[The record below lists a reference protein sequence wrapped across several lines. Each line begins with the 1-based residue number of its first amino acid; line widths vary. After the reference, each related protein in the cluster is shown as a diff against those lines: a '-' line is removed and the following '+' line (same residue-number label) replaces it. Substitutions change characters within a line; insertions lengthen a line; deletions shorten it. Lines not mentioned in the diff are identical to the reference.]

1 MKINFKNP
9 LFILAAGV
17 LLVTGSIVTAT
28 KATGSGVPEAQ
39 AVTFST
45 AKLSVE
51 LQEKQ
56 DDTFVTVQETRNSDG
71 SIDRDNLGKL
81 ALTSMKD
88 INDGSEM
95 PDPEKS
101 YPEVI
106 QVKNTGTVD
115 EYVRVVV
122 YKSWL
127 DSDGTK
133 DSNLDTSLIH
143 LNTVEGDDWLSPEDS
158 DSKESTVYYL
168 TKPLKSGETAQLL
181 QDITF
186 DKDVLKCEPIMTKT
200 SEGLKAEIAYD
211 YDGKILEV
219 EVRVDAVQTHSAEDS
234 IFAAWGVMPKFDE
247 NGNITSVE
255 E

>member
-115 EYVRVVV
+115 EYVRVVL

-143 LNTVEGDDWLSPEDS
+143 LNTVEGDDWIAIDS
-158 DSKESTVYYL
+158 ASGESTTYYYKKVL
-168 TKPLKSGETAQLL
+168 GASDEVQLL
-181 QDITF
+181 KDITL
-186 DKDVLKCEPIMTKT
+186 DKGVLKCEPIMTKT

-211 YDGKILEV
+211 YDSKILEV
-219 EVRVDAVQTHSAEDS
+219 EVRVDAVQTHSAENA
-234 IFAAWGVMPKFDE
+234 ILAAWGVMVNLDS